1 MLDDK
6 ALAAT
11 LYNLSDEELRVLE
24 DDLDFCGFTGMPSP
38 LILRVLQ
45 EVGELDVQWEQLL
58 IKNVTAQV
66 PQAFR

>member
-1 MLDDK
+1 MLDEK

-11 LYNLSDEELRVLE
+11 LYALSDEELHALE

-45 EVGELDVQWEQLL
+45 EVGELDVQWEQILT
-58 IKNVTAQV
+58 KDVTAQV
-66 PQAFR
+66 PQAFN